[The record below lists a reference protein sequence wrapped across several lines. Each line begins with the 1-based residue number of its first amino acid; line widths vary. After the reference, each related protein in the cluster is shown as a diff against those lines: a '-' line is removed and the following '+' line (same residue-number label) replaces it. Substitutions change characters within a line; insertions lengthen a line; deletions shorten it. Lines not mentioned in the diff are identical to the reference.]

1 MPSLG
6 LVESFPLFFAE
17 FFMTRTISIFVFDD
31 VELLDLA
38 GPYEVFTCASRV
50 HARMNPGAEAPFKVL
65 TIGQSAAPTRARAGL
80 GVLPDASFTSHAGID
95 VLVIPGGVVT
105 AELGKAKV
113 IEWIAKA
120 AASSEL
126 ITSVCT
132 GAFLLAQAGLLT
144 GKQATTHWEDMDDLQ
159 TMFPEVQVQPQRR
172 WVRDGNIVTSG
183 GISAGIDMS
192 LHLVET
198 LVSREL
204 ALRTARQMEYAWNE
218 NA

>member
-1 MPSLG
+1 
-6 LVESFPLFFAE
+6 
-17 FFMTRTISIFVFDD
+17 MTRTIGIFVFDD

-50 HARMNPGAEAPFKVL
+50 HARMNPSAKAPFSVL
-65 TIGQSAAPTRARAGL
+65 TIGQSAASARARAGL
-80 GVLPDASFTSHAGID
+80 GVLPDASFASHAAVD
-95 VLVIPGGVVT
+95 VLVVPGGVVT
-105 AELGKAKV
+105 AELKKPEV
-113 IEWIAKA
+113 IEWIANT

-144 GKQATTHWEDMDDLQ
+144 GKQATTHWEDMDELQ
-159 TMFPEVQVQPQRR
+159 TMFPQVHLQPQRR
-172 WVRDGNIVTSG
+172 WVRDGNTVTSG
-183 GISAGIDMS
+183 GISAGLDMS

-198 LVSREL
+198 LVSRDL

-218 NA
+218 TA

>member
-1 MPSLG
+1 
-6 LVESFPLFFAE
+6 
-17 FFMTRTISIFVFDD
+17 MTRTIGIFVFDD

-50 HARMNPGAEAPFKVL
+50 YARMKPGAELPFNVL
-65 TIGQSAAPTRARAGL
+65 TVGQTVAPTRARAGL
-80 GVLPDASFTSHAGID
+80 GVRPDASFAKHAEID

-105 AELGKAKV
+105 AELGKTQV

-120 AASSEL
+120 AAGSEL
-126 ITSVCT
+126 VTSVCT

-144 GKQATTHWEDMDDLQ
+144 DKHVTTHWEDMDDLQ
-159 TMFPEVQVQPQRR
+159 ALFPQVHVQPERR
-172 WVRDGNIVTSG
+172 WVRDGNTVTSG

-198 LVSREL
+198 LVSRDL
-204 ALRTARQMEYAWNE
+204 ALRTARQMEYVWNE

>member
-1 MPSLG
+1 
-6 LVESFPLFFAE
+6 
-17 FFMTRTISIFVFDD
+17 MTRTIGIFVFDD

-50 HARMNPGAEAPFKVL
+50 HARLNPGAETPFKVL
-65 TIGQSAAPTRARAGL
+65 TIGKSSAPTRARAGL
-80 GVLPDASFTSHAGID
+80 GVLPDADFADHAQVD
-95 VLVIPGGVVT
+95 VLVVPGGVVT
-105 AELGKAKV
+105 AELNKPEV
-113 IEWIAKA
+113 IAWIAKTA
-120 AASSEL
+120 RGSEL

-159 TMFPEVQVQPQRR
+159 SLFPQVDVVRERR
-172 WVRDGNIVTSG
+172 WVRNGNTITSG

-204 ALRTARQMEYAWNE
+204 AVRTARQMEYTWNE
-218 NA
+218 DTQMS